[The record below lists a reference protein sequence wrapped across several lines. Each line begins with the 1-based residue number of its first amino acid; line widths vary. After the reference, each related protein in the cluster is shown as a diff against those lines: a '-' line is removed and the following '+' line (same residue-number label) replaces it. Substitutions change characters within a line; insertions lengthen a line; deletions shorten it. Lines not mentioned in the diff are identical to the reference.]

1 MADKGW
7 QREFDDPIE
16 APDGEGEMSGMSE
29 DREPAANILTQIIA
43 RYRLS
48 LEFERKGR
56 LHALLEAV
64 KAVWRLANWI
74 RDDPKSRVP
83 DLRVEFEWRI

>member
-1 MADKGW
+1 
-7 QREFDDPIE
+7 
-16 APDGEGEMSGMSE
+16 MSE
-29 DREPAANILTQIIA
+29 DREPEANILTQIIA

-64 KAVWRLANWI
+64 KAIWKR
-74 RDDPKSRVP
+74 
-83 DLRVEFEWRI
+83 